1 MRHLITNDKKNINFI
16 NIGERTNVTGSAK
29 FKKLIMSDNFDEAVS
44 VAKDQIEN
52 GAQIID
58 INMDEGLLDSEKA
71 MERFLNLIS
80 VEPDIARVPFMIDSS
95 KWSVIETGLKCVQG
109 KAIVNSISL
118 KEGEK
123 EFIEQATMVKN
134 FGAAVVVMAFDE
146 EGQADSTEKKFK
158 ICSRAYK
165 ILTEE
170 VNFPAEDIIFDPN
183 IFAVATGISEHNNYA
198 KDFFEATKLIKAEL
212 PGCKVS
218 GGVSNV
224 SFSFRG
230 NNRVRE
236 AMHSCFLYHAINA
249 GLDMAIVNAGQITIY
264 EQIPKDLRKSIE
276 DVLFNLSDN
285 ATDKLID
292 ISKKYSEDK
301 IDKKKITK
309 EWRKKNPEE
318 RVKYSLINGINDFIE
333 NDTEELRKKFDKP
346 LEIIE
351 GPLMDGMNVVGDL
364 FGSGKMFLP
373 QVVKSARVMKQSVA
387 YLLPFMENEKKNE
400 NLSKGKILLATVKGD
415 VHDIGKNIVG
425 VVLQCNNFDVI
436 DLGVMVPCQK
446 IIDTVI
452 SENVDLIGLSGL
464 ITPSLDE
471 MCFVASE
478 LSRNKIDRPLL
489 IGGAT
494 TSKIHTAI
502 KIAPLYSNGVCH
514 VTDAS
519 KAVTVASKL
528 ISKNKCRPFI
538 EELNRE
544 YSNLRTSYF
553 KKDNKKENSIEKCRK
568 NKFKFDWKSY
578 KPHAPKLLGLKTDYK
593 ISVEKIE
600 KFIDWKP
607 FFQSWELHGNFP
619 EILNDEKVGK
629 AAKDLWNDAQ
639 KMLERLKKNKIISP
653 SAVIGFWPAN
663 SDGDDIL
670 IFKDNSRKK
679 ILKKLHFLRQQVSRE
694 NSKRPNFCLSDFV
707 SPTSSKIKDFIGGFL
722 VTAGDGIE
730 KLSKEYENKKDDYNA
745 IMVKALGDRIA
756 EALAEMMHAEVR
768 KKYWGYAKEE
778 NLSNEQLIKENY
790 TGIRP
795 APGYPACPDH
805 TEKST
810 LFELLEVSKNLKVE
824 LTESFAMSPASSV
837 SGLYFSHPESSY
849 FGVGK
854 INKDQVLDYANR
866 KGVAVEDIEKWLGP
880 NLSYSPKKAA

>member
-1 MRHLITNDKKNINFI
+1 MINKNINFI

-58 INMDEGLLDSEKA
+58 VNMDEGLLDSEKA

-95 KWSVIETGLKCVQG
+95 KWSVIEKGLKCVQG

-165 ILTEE
+165 ILTEQ

-198 KDFFEATKLIKAEL
+198 KDFFEATKLIKAKL

-425 VVLQCNNFDVI
+425 VVLQCNNFDII

-528 ISKNKCRPFI
+528 ISKNKCKPFI

-629 AAKDLWNDAQ
+629 AAKDLWNDAR

-653 SAVIGFWPAN
+653 SSVIGFWPAN

-707 SPTSSKIKDFIGGFL
+707 SPTSSKIKDFIGGLL

>member
-1 MRHLITNDKKNINFI
+1 MIKKNINFI

-264 EQIPKDLRKSIE
+264 EQIPKDLRESIE
-276 DVLFNLSDN
+276 DVLFNRSDN

>member
-1 MRHLITNDKKNINFI
+1 MTKKNINFI

-29 FKKLIMSDNFDEAVS
+29 FKQLIMSDNFDEAVS

-165 ILTEE
+165 ILTEQ

-198 KDFFEATKLIKAEL
+198 KDFFEATKLIKSEL

-292 ISKKYSEDK
+292 ISKKYSADK
-301 IDKKKITK
+301 IDKKRITK
-309 EWRKKNPEE
+309 EWRKKKPEE

>member
-1 MRHLITNDKKNINFI
+1 MINKNINFI

-44 VAKDQIEN
+44 VAKEQIEN

-58 INMDEGLLDSEKA
+58 INMDEGLLDSERA

-80 VEPDIARVPFMIDSS
+80 VEPDIAKVPFMIDSS

-123 EFIEQATMVKN
+123 EFIEQAIMVKS

-170 VNFPAEDIIFDPN
+170 VKFTAQDIIFDPN

-264 EQIPKDLRKSIE
+264 EQIPQDLRGTIE
-276 DVLFNLSDN
+276 DVLFNRSDN

-292 ISKKYSEDK
+292 ISKKYSEEK

-544 YSNLRTSYF
+544 YSNLRNSYF

-578 KPHAPKLLGLKTDYK
+578 KPHAPKLLGIKTDYK

-707 SPTSSKIKDFIGGFL
+707 SPTSSKVKDFIGGFL

-866 KGVAVEDIEKWLGP
+866 KGVAIEDIEKWLGP

>member
-1 MRHLITNDKKNINFI
+1 
-16 NIGERTNVTGSAK
+16 
-29 FKKLIMSDNFDEAVS
+29 MSDNFDEAVS

-165 ILTEE
+165 ILTEQ

-309 EWRKKNPEE
+309 EWRKKNPVE

-568 NKFKFDWKSY
+568 NKFKFDWKTY

-866 KGVAVEDIEKWLGP
+866 KGVSVEDIEKWLGP

>member
-1 MRHLITNDKKNINFI
+1 MTKKNINFI

-29 FKKLIMSDNFDEAVS
+29 FKQLIMSDNFDEAVS

-165 ILTEE
+165 ILTEQ

-198 KDFFEATKLIKAEL
+198 KDFFEATKLIKSEL

-292 ISKKYSEDK
+292 ISKKYSADK
-301 IDKKKITK
+301 IDKKRITK

-730 KLSKEYENKKDDYNA
+730 KLSKEYEDKKDDYNA

-805 TEKST
+805 TEKFT

>member
-1 MRHLITNDKKNINFI
+1 MTKKNINFI

-165 ILTEE
+165 ILTEQ
-170 VNFPAEDIIFDPN
+170 VDFPAEDIIFDPN

-198 KDFFEATKLIKAEL
+198 KDFFEATKLIKSEL

-292 ISKKYSEDK
+292 ISKKYSADK
-301 IDKKKITK
+301 IDKKRITK

-568 NKFKFDWKSY
+568 NKFKFDWKTY

-866 KGVAVEDIEKWLGP
+866 KGVSLEDIEKWLGP

>member
-1 MRHLITNDKKNINFI
+1 MTKKNINFI

-29 FKKLIMSDNFDEAVS
+29 FKQLIMSDNFDEAVS

-80 VEPDIARVPFMIDSS
+80 VEPDIAKVPFMIDSS

-165 ILTEE
+165 ILTEQ

-198 KDFFEATKLIKAEL
+198 KDFFEATKLIKSEL

>member
-1 MRHLITNDKKNINFI
+1 MTKKNINFI

-165 ILTEE
+165 ILTEQ

-292 ISKKYSEDK
+292 ISKKYSADK
-301 IDKKKITK
+301 IDKKRITK

-568 NKFKFDWKSY
+568 NKFKFDWKTY

-639 KMLERLKKNKIISP
+639 KMLKRLKKNKIISP

>member
-1 MRHLITNDKKNINFI
+1 MTKKNINFI

-29 FKKLIMSDNFDEAVS
+29 FKQLIMSDNFDEAVS

-292 ISKKYSEDK
+292 ISKKYSADK
-301 IDKKKITK
+301 IDKKRITK

-528 ISKNKCRPFI
+528 ISKNKCRPFV

-653 SAVIGFWPAN
+653 SSVIGFWPAN

-707 SPTSSKIKDFIGGFL
+707 SPISSKTKDFIGGFL

>member
-1 MRHLITNDKKNINFI
+1 
-16 NIGERTNVTGSAK
+16 
-29 FKKLIMSDNFDEAVS
+29 
-44 VAKDQIEN
+44 
-52 GAQIID
+52 
-58 INMDEGLLDSEKA
+58 
-71 MERFLNLIS
+71 
-80 VEPDIARVPFMIDSS
+80 
-95 KWSVIETGLKCVQG
+95 
-109 KAIVNSISL
+109 
-118 KEGEK
+118 
-123 EFIEQATMVKN
+123 MVKN

-292 ISKKYSEDK
+292 ISKKYSADK
-301 IDKKKITK
+301 IDKKRITK

-538 EELNRE
+538 EDLNRE

-578 KPHAPKLLGLKTDYK
+578 KPHVPKLLGVKTDYK

-730 KLSKEYENKKDDYNA
+730 KLSKEYEDKKDDYNA

>member
-1 MRHLITNDKKNINFI
+1 
-16 NIGERTNVTGSAK
+16 
-29 FKKLIMSDNFDEAVS
+29 
-44 VAKDQIEN
+44 
-52 GAQIID
+52 
-58 INMDEGLLDSEKA
+58 
-71 MERFLNLIS
+71 
-80 VEPDIARVPFMIDSS
+80 
-95 KWSVIETGLKCVQG
+95 
-109 KAIVNSISL
+109 
-118 KEGEK
+118 
-123 EFIEQATMVKN
+123 
-134 FGAAVVVMAFDE
+134 
-146 EGQADSTEKKFK
+146 
-158 ICSRAYK
+158 
-165 ILTEE
+165 
-170 VNFPAEDIIFDPN
+170 
-183 IFAVATGISEHNNYA
+183 
-198 KDFFEATKLIKAEL
+198 
-212 PGCKVS
+212 
-218 GGVSNV
+218 
-224 SFSFRG
+224 
-230 NNRVRE
+230 
-236 AMHSCFLYHAINA
+236 
-249 GLDMAIVNAGQITIY
+249 
-264 EQIPKDLRKSIE
+264 
-276 DVLFNLSDN
+276 
-285 ATDKLID
+285 
-292 ISKKYSEDK
+292 
-301 IDKKKITK
+301 
-309 EWRKKNPEE
+309 
-318 RVKYSLINGINDFIE
+318 
-333 NDTEELRKKFDKP
+333 
-346 LEIIE
+346 
-351 GPLMDGMNVVGDL
+351 
-364 FGSGKMFLP
+364 
-373 QVVKSARVMKQSVA
+373 MK
-387 YLLPFMENEKKNE
+387 KKNE

-553 KKDNKKENSIEKCRK
+553 KKDKKKENSIEKCRK

-578 KPHAPKLLGLKTDYK
+578 KPHVPKLLGLKTDYK

-866 KGVAVEDIEKWLGP
+866 KGVALEDIEKWLGP

>member
-1 MRHLITNDKKNINFI
+1 MTKKNINFI

-29 FKKLIMSDNFDEAVS
+29 FKQLIMSDNFDEAVS

-198 KDFFEATKLIKAEL
+198 KDFFEATKLIKSEL

-568 NKFKFDWKSY
+568 NKFKFDWKTY

-639 KMLERLKKNKIISP
+639 KMLEKLKRNKIISP

-707 SPTSSKIKDFIGGFL
+707 SPISSKTKDFIGGFL

-730 KLSKEYENKKDDYNA
+730 KLSKEYENEKDDYNA

>member
-1 MRHLITNDKKNINFI
+1 MIKKNINFI

-165 ILTEE
+165 ILTEQ

>member
-1 MRHLITNDKKNINFI
+1 MTKKNINFI

-29 FKKLIMSDNFDEAVS
+29 FKQLIMSDNFDEAVS

-165 ILTEE
+165 ILTEQ
-170 VNFPAEDIIFDPN
+170 VDFPAEDIIFDPN

-198 KDFFEATKLIKAEL
+198 KDFFEATKLIKSEL

-292 ISKKYSEDK
+292 ISKKYSADK
-301 IDKKKITK
+301 IDKKRITK

>member
-1 MRHLITNDKKNINFI
+1 MTKKNINFI

-29 FKKLIMSDNFDEAVS
+29 FKQLIMSDNFDEAVS

-165 ILTEE
+165 ILTEQ

-198 KDFFEATKLIKAEL
+198 KDFFEATKLIKSEL

-292 ISKKYSEDK
+292 ISKKYSADK
-301 IDKKKITK
+301 IDKKRITK

>member
-1 MRHLITNDKKNINFI
+1 MIKKNINFI

-71 MERFLNLIS
+71 MKRFLNLIS
-80 VEPDIARVPFMIDSS
+80 VEPDIAKVPFMIDSS

-118 KEGEK
+118 KEGER

-134 FGAAVVVMAFDE
+134 FGAAVVIMAFDE

-249 GLDMAIVNAGQITIY
+249 GLDMAIVNAGQVTIY

-309 EWRKKNPEE
+309 EWRKKSPEE

-333 NDTEELRKKFDKP
+333 NDTEELRKKFNKP

-387 YLLPFMENEKKNE
+387 FLLPFMKDEKKNE
-400 NLSKGKILLATVKGD
+400 DLSKGKILLATVKGD

-519 KAVTVASKL
+519 KAVTIASKL

-544 YSNLRTSYF
+544 YSNLRNSYF
-553 KKDNKKENSIEKCRK
+553 KKDDKKENSIEKCRK
-568 NKFKFDWKSY
+568 NKFKIDWENY
-578 KPHAPKLLGLKTDYK
+578 KPDAPKLLGLRTDYK

-629 AAKDLWNDAQ
+629 AAKDLWSDAQ
-639 KMLERLKKNKIISP
+639 KMLDKLKKNKIISP

-663 SDGDDIL
+663 SEGDDIL
-670 IFKDNSRKK
+670 IFKDNSRKQ
-679 ILKKLHFLRQQVSRE
+679 ILRKLHFLRQQVNRE
-694 NSKRPNFCLSDFV
+694 NSKRANFCLSDFV
-707 SPTSSKIKDFIGGFL
+707 SPVSSRIKDFIGGFL

-778 NLSNEQLIKENY
+778 NLSNEQLIKETY
-790 TGIRP
+790 RGIRP

-810 LFELLEVSKNLKVE
+810 LFELLEVSKNLKVK

-837 SGLYFSHPESSY
+837 SGLYFSHPDASY

-854 INKDQVLDYANR
+854 INKDQVLDYAKR
-866 KGVAVEDIEKWLGP
+866 KGVAVEEVEKWLGP

>member
-1 MRHLITNDKKNINFI
+1 MTKKNINFI

-165 ILTEE
+165 ILTEQ

-198 KDFFEATKLIKAEL
+198 KDFFEATKLIKSEL

-292 ISKKYSEDK
+292 ISKKYSADK
-301 IDKKKITK
+301 IDKKRITK

-568 NKFKFDWKSY
+568 NKFKFDWKTY

-730 KLSKEYENKKDDYNA
+730 KLSKEYEDKKDDYNA

>member
-1 MRHLITNDKKNINFI
+1 MIKKNVNFI

-58 INMDEGLLDSEKA
+58 VNMDEGLLDSEKA

-95 KWSVIETGLKCVQG
+95 KWSVIEKGLKCVQG

-165 ILTEE
+165 ILTEQ

-198 KDFFEATKLIKAEL
+198 KDFFEATKLIKSEL

-292 ISKKYSEDK
+292 VSKKYSEEK

-425 VVLQCNNFDVI
+425 VVLQCNNFDII

>member
-1 MRHLITNDKKNINFI
+1 MMKKNINFI

-44 VAKDQIEN
+44 VAKNQIEN

-80 VEPDIARVPFMIDSS
+80 VEPDIAKVPFMIDSS
-95 KWSVIETGLKCVQG
+95 KWSVIERGLKCVQG

-123 EFIEQATMVKN
+123 EFIEQAIMVKN

-165 ILTEE
+165 ILTEK
-170 VNFPAEDIIFDPN
+170 VRFPAEDIIFDPN

-249 GLDMAIVNAGQITIY
+249 GLDMAIINAGQITIY
-264 EQIPKDLRKSIE
+264 EQIPLDLKESIE
-276 DVLFNLSDN
+276 DVLFNRSDN
-285 ATDKLID
+285 ATDRLID
-292 ISKKYSEDK
+292 ISKKYSQDK
-301 IDKKKITK
+301 TDKKKITK

-333 NDTEELRKKFDKP
+333 NDTEELRKKFKKP

-373 QVVKSARVMKQSVA
+373 QVVKSARVMKQSVG
-387 YLLPFMENEKKNE
+387 YLLPFMENEKKNQD
-400 NLSKGKILLATVKGD
+400 LSKGKILLATVKGD

-425 VVLQCNNFDVI
+425 VVLQCNNYDVI

-568 NKFKFDWKSY
+568 NKFKFDWKNY
-578 KPHAPKLLGLKTDYK
+578 KPHVPKLLGLKTNYQ

-629 AAKDLWNDAQ
+629 AAKDLWNDAK
-639 KMLERLKKNKIISP
+639 KMLDKLKKNKIISP
-653 SAVIGFWPAN
+653 SAVVGFWPAN
-663 SDGDDIL
+663 SEGDDIF
-670 IFKDNSRKK
+670 IFKDNSRNK

-707 SPTSSKIKDFIGGFL
+707 SPISSKIEDFIGGFL

-730 KLSKEYENKKDDYNA
+730 KLSKEYEDKKDDYNA

-778 NLSNEQLIKENY
+778 SLSNEQLIKETY
-790 TGIRP
+790 KGIRP

-805 TEKST
+805 TEKTT
-810 LFELLEVSKNLKVE
+810 LFELLEVSKNLKVK

-837 SGLYFSHPESSY
+837 SGLYFSHPDASY

-866 KGVAVEDIEKWLGP
+866 KGVTLEYIEKWLGP

>member
-1 MRHLITNDKKNINFI
+1 MTKKNINFI

-29 FKKLIMSDNFDEAVS
+29 FKQLIMSDNFDEAVS

-165 ILTEE
+165 ILTEQ

-198 KDFFEATKLIKAEL
+198 KDFFEATKLIKSEL

-292 ISKKYSEDK
+292 ISKKYSADK
-301 IDKKKITK
+301 IDKKRITK

-866 KGVAVEDIEKWLGP
+866 KGVSLEDIEKWLGP